1 MKPPLKAFIVDDESL
16 ARKGLAL
23 RLEPFEQVQL
33 IGESGNSR
41 DALEQIVEL
50 SPDVVFV
57 DIQMPGLNGFELLR
71 ELQQRVDNLPAVVFV
86 TAFDHYAIRAFE
98 VRALDYLLKPVDE
111 ERLAETLERVQQEL
125 APNSYHKTQQK
136 LVNLVSEV
144 TGQQGDA
151 ILEQL
156 ARGADISELNRYPE
170 HIAIKDS
177 GEITRVPVNTIEW
190 VDAAGDYMCI
200 HAAGETFILRRTM
213 KELEQELNP
222 NRFQRVHRSAIVNI
236 DQVEKL
242 CTRHN
247 GEYHLVLKNGQNLKV
262 SRSYKDR
269 IKQLILS

>member
-1 MKPPLKAFIVDDESL
+1 MKSPLKAFIVDDESL

-125 APNSYHKTQQK
+125 APNSYQKTQQK
-136 LVNLVSEV
+136 LVDLVSEV